1 MAGTSDPFVELR
13 LTGGPRRDRD
23 ETSRLEMRFDEM
35 ATLPDGWMDGAGAS
49 PDRVV
54 LHEARHVLSDLLD
67 RDAPRPRVFPTL
79 EGGVQAEWTVDGHE
93 VSVTFEPGGS
103 LYAISVTPE
112 RVCDNPPCL
121 LTTPKGLHSLS
132 CGACRDR
139 S

>member
-1 MAGTSDPFVELR
+1 
-13 LTGGPRRDRD
+13 
-23 ETSRLEMRFDEM
+23 MRFDEM

-112 RVCDNPPCL
+112 RVCDNPPWL